1 MSSVKSQPYHLRS
14 MIYPSTMVQTSSPT
28 SSSLLAILVK
38 KGEKILRGNLHSVR
52 GSIGLDSKT
61 LVLLV
66 IGLFGFIFFASIT
79 ADFTVFV

>member
-1 MSSVKSQPYHLRS
+1 
-14 MIYPSTMVQTSSPT
+14 MVQTSSPT
-28 SSSLLAILVK
+28 SSSLLAIPVK

-79 ADFTVFV
+79 ADFTIFV